1 MRSKTPLFGLL
12 PFVFTFHSDSISRQ
26 QRKSELFL
34 SFPQILALPHM
45 IQQLEYILE
54 LDHVGVLTLRL
65 LIHLA
70 IVDMD
75 YMKHNMIISFSILG
89 NGFNPFYSFVY

>member
-1 MRSKTPLFGLL
+1 
-12 PFVFTFHSDSISRQ
+12 
-26 QRKSELFL
+26 
-34 SFPQILALPHM
+34 M

-54 LDHVGVLTLRL
+54 LDHMGILTLRL

-70 IVDMD
+70 NIDSD
-75 YMKHNMIISFSILG
+75 YLKHNMIVSSSILG